1 MSSTHEIR
9 ILQLFFIGCLVNVL
23 KELET
28 LVGKDKASWHNPEDY
43 LLNISDLKPGMSSV
57 NIKVTVSNTSKPKQ
71 ITTGKGIEHEILEV
85 EVKDET
91 GTMTLV
97 LWDEKVVPLKVG
109 DTLRIENGFVTSFKG
124 EWRIN
129 VGKYGEI
136 AKL

>member
-1 MSSTHEIR
+1 
-9 ILQLFFIGCLVNVL
+9 
-23 KELET
+23 
-28 LVGKDKASWHNPEDY
+28 
-43 LLNISDLKPGMSSV
+43 MSSV
-57 NIKVTVSNTSKPKQ
+57 NIKVTVSDISKPKQ
-71 ITTGKGIEHEILEV
+71 ITTGKGIEHEVLEV

-97 LWDEKVVPLKVG
+97 LWDEKIIPLKVG

-136 AKL
+136 EKL